1 LLEATFLA
9 SSSQSKKSL
18 AVTLRAEFLEDWWQ
32 SWCGW
37 EDAKIDCLRIHDW
50 MQARLRTRNG
60 ADGVKT
66 GSFGGSE
73 AKVKMGWEAELELG
87 ESVLKL

>member
-1 LLEATFLA
+1 
-9 SSSQSKKSL
+9 
-18 AVTLRAEFLEDWWQ
+18 
-32 SWCGW
+32 
-37 EDAKIDCLRIHDW
+37 